1 MAVDER
7 VTYRSKR
14 SVGDTTLLL
23 IVINEK
29 DISTGRCNPVPMEFF
44 VDIRQRE
51 IFLPVV
57 RVRANICVQ
66 ISPDETLHVV
76 RRGIIGYTNRSSLPS
91 KLGNSNLKK
100 IYKIVQENRRLLF
113 FQLGKGIEEK
123 ILNIYILFLDE
134 SFSTEK
140 CKEKR

>member
-57 RVRANICVQ
+57 PVRANICVQ

-76 RRGIIGYTNRSSLPS
+76 RRGIIGCTNRSSLPS